1 MARNTND
8 PFLIFDMKL
17 YEKINNPLATV
28 LYHRL
33 FYLWTIDKNK
43 WNNDDYVMISLRDIG
58 KYFDKSASSIKNC
71 IDLLCKHNLLEYK
84 AEERGFSYIR
94 FDISDEN
101 IIPYLRQYNLYKN
114 L

>member
-17 YEKINNPLATV
+17 YEKIDNPLATV

-33 FYLWTIDKNK
+33 FYLWTIDKHK
-43 WNNDDYVMISLRDIG
+43 WDNDCYAIISLREIG
-58 KYFDKSASSIKNC
+58 KYFKKPAITIKRN

-101 IIPYLRQYNLYKN
+101 IISYLRQYNLYKN